1 MGALAIMVVAFV
13 GHILMYQLYGK
24 YIGSK
29 IFALS
34 GEVKTPS
41 QELEDG
47 VDYVPTKKE
56 IISKI
61 KVWGKEIE
69 QDKVKA
75 KLEIL
80 IHDYEH
86 LRDHF
91 MTDETQ
97 INLVMNNDQLSFSEA
112 FRIKKKLM
120 EIGIDIES
128 VIVNKSQYRVVPDEI
143 SDEFN
148 NQKIALFPFS
158 SRNILGYQAI
168 NEYLDENSEIFAKLQ

>member
-1 MGALAIMVVAFV
+1 MGALAIMVLAFA
-13 GHILMYQLYGK
+13 GYIIMYQLYGK
-24 YIGSK
+24 YIGRK

-41 QELEDG
+41 RELEDG

-61 KVWGKEIE
+61 KLGRREIE

-80 IHDYEH
+80 IHSYEH

-91 MTDETQ
+91 ISDETK
-97 INLVMNNDQLSFSEA
+97 INLVMTNDRLSFSEA
-112 FRIKKKLM
+112 FRIKK
-120 EIGIDIES
+120 
-128 VIVNKSQYRVVPDEI
+128 N
-143 SDEFN
+143 
-148 NQKIALFPFS
+148 
-158 SRNILGYQAI
+158 
-168 NEYLDENSEIFAKLQ
+168 